1 MDSNDQ
7 PLVSEGFVRRIA
19 SSFSSKINSNDKNKP
34 KRVPVLSTNKNVADI
49 KKMIE
54 SNMLIHDE
62 KEQFQVEETLNGI
75 QINLKQ
81 PHLISVSSRN
91 NTEPANVNSN
101 STMGRTSIKI
111 FPLKLGRTTIGSA
124 LTNDIV
130 LSGSG
135 VEPHHCYIETGYT
148 LFTAINASVTTDSKK
163 WTKSNKKINLVTLY
177 PIGPLCA
184 VDGVIIDQ
192 PFPINSGWQL
202 F

>member
-1 MDSNDQ
+1 MDSTDQ

-19 SSFSSKINSNDKNKP
+19 SSFSSKINCTDKNKP

-62 KEQFQVEETLNGI
+62 KEQFQVEETFNGI
-75 QINLKQ
+75 HIHLKQ
-81 PHLISVSSRN
+81 PHLISVSSR
-91 NTEPANVNSN
+91 SN
-101 STMGRTSIKI
+101 AVPVQGRTSIKI

-124 LTNDIV
+124 VTNDIV

-135 VEPHHCYIETGYT
+135 VQPQHCYIETGHT
-148 LFTAINASVTTDSKK
+148 FFTTINASVAADSKK
-163 WTKSNKKINLVTLY
+163 WSKSIKEINLVTLY
-177 PIGPLCA
+177 PIGHLCA

-202 F
+202 CFNTIG